1 MAPSYS
7 DFSQITELMDI
18 KRLYEEQEVQWRQ
31 RLSDK
36 DDELEGLRHDVESF
50 PLPPHRRIW
59 TNGAARMRLLG
70 NLVVAQAWHKTVLAN
85 SPFAYKTFA
94 DNFGNSPYAKVAL
107 NLHDQPKAIP
117 LMQATHLIVSPQL
130 APQLVA
136 AAAAEPLQIGVER
149 LGQAQHC
156 GHLVVTG

>member
-1 MAPSYS
+1 
-7 DFSQITELMDI
+7 
-18 KRLYEEQEVQWRQ
+18 
-31 RLSDK
+31 
-36 DDELEGLRHDVESF
+36 HD
-50 PLPPHRRIW
+50 PLCDRIRW
-59 TNGAARMRLLG
+59 LLG

-130 APQLVA
+130 APQLKQ
-136 AAAAEPLQIGVER
+136 PINFGLPKDGIKIGENNGQNNGQVKAGGG
-149 LGQAQHC
+149 LGITLPGKGDNNGA
-156 GHLVVTG
+156 GNNNAGNGNTGINGGKIVTMPVNN